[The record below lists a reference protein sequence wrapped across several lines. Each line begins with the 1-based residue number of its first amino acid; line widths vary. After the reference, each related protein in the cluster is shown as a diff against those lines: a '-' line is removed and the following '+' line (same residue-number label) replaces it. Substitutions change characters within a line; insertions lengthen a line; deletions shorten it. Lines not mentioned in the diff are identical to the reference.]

1 MCDFFFKIY
10 FILPWSCDSPP
21 QTARPW
27 AWKFQM
33 YTGDKKKFPLNALI
47 LPVVPTLYLSQQISS
62 ELKTK
67 TVPNV
72 PALGASG

>member
-1 MCDFFFKIY
+1 MCVFIRLY

-21 QTARPW
+21 QAARPW

-33 YTGDKKKFPLNALI
+33 YIRDKKFPLNALI
-47 LPVVPTLYLSQQISS
+47 LPVVPSLYLSQQISN

-67 TVPNV
+67 PVPNV